1 MAIKKDVELTN
12 GVVLTYHRVVR
23 IQSIVNHSSLIEV
36 QSYISKQKRLLEKA
50 TNYSSDVYIE
60 ATYYNIPY
68 DPELNVIKAYEYIKS
83 LPEFEGAEDILDEDI
98 PGFVANSDTS
108 NDDDTQTEAQTN

>member
-1 MAIKKDVELTN
+1 MAIKKDVELAN

-50 TNYSSDVYIE
+50 TNYSSNVYIE

-68 DPELNVIKAYEYIKS
+68 DPELNVVKAYEYIKS
-83 LPEFEGAEDILDEDI
+83 LPEFEGAEDVLEEGI
-98 PGFVANSDTS
+98 PGIDINETLTSDDGTTAS
-108 NDDDTQTEAQTN
+108 GTN